1 MKLETIRN
9 RPYYLKTGGGRL
21 ILRSSDLKIVEKPEI
36 KIKENEAKGGSN
48 MEIKLDVNAMIQ
60 IKALDDA
67 LDDENAE
74 PKK

>member
-1 MKLETIRN
+1 M
-9 RPYYLKTGGGRL
+9 
-21 ILRSSDLKIVEKPEI
+21 RSSDLKIVEKPEI

-60 IKALDDA
+60 IKALGDA
-67 LDDENAE
+67 LDEDDE